1 MLVLSRKPG
10 QKIHIGDNITVTI
23 VEIQGNRVR
32 LALEAPN
39 DVRILRAELTPEA
52 RPVVVWTDREE
63 AMAH

>member
-23 VEIQGNRVR
+23 VEVQGNRVR

-39 DVRILRAELTPEA
+39 DVRILRAELTPET
-52 RPVVVWTDREE
+52 RPVVVWADKEE
-63 AMAH
+63 ALAR

>member
-52 RPVVVWTDREE
+52 PPVVVWADREE
-63 AMAH
+63 ALTR